1 MAPIANMPENDS
13 YLGDLVLK
21 MSVKIAECALKINT
35 IKNSKAHSRNPSNLE
50 SIYTFENRMTN
61 INDEILLWATYDRAS
76 MASRLTELMA
86 EGLMDMGSALY
97 KAKRLNNK
105 LDGLINDVNDFHSIA
120 KDKPRRPWWN

>member
-50 SIYTFENRMTN
+50 SIYTFKNRMTD

-105 LDGLINDVNDFHSIA
+105 LDGLINDVNDFHSI
-120 KDKPRRPWWN
+120 